1 MNAIL
6 DWLTTTAGQV
16 LQTLAGNWPYLA
28 LSILVAALLKTFVN
42 QAAVSRFLARHKRS
56 GVVAATAAAVGTPL
70 CSCGTTAVVLGMM
83 AGSIPW
89 APIVAFLVAS
99 PLTSPQELLYSA
111 GLFGW
116 PFALTF
122 FAASIGL
129 GLLGGLAAH
138 SLESLGWLANQAR
151 VQPRPGSVAQSTE
164 VPPSAHTGPGPRQR
178 FARELVLGGRQL
190 LILFLAFAFVGY
202 GLNNL
207 IPGAWA
213 AAVFGPGRVYG
224 VPLAATLG
232 VPFYFSSEASLPLV
246 RTMLDGGMSAGAAL
260 AFLITGA
267 GTSIGAVAGL
277 LTIAR
282 WRVVGLV
289 LATLWIGAVL
299 VGAGYDLVR
308 ASGLL

>member
-1 MNAIL
+1 MK
-6 DWLTTTAGQV
+6 AGTNV
-16 LQTLAGNWPYLA
+16 
-28 LSILVAALLKTFVN
+28 
-42 QAAVSRFLARHKRS
+42 
-56 GVVAATAAAVGTPL
+56 PL
-70 CSCGTTAVVLGMM
+70 PSQST
-83 AGSIPW
+83 
-89 APIVAFLVAS
+89 
-99 PLTSPQELLYSA
+99 
-111 GLFGW
+111 
-116 PFALTF
+116 FAL
-122 FAASIGL
+122 G
-129 GLLGGLAAH
+129 
-138 SLESLGWLANQAR
+138 QAR
-151 VQPRPGSVAQSTE
+151 VRGSPGSVDLTAE
-164 VPPSAHTGPGPRQR
+164 GAPAAKNGPGPWRG
-178 FARELVLGGRQL
+178 FVRELVLGGRQL
-190 LILFLAFAFVGY
+190 LTLFLAFAFVGY

-213 AAVFGPGRVYG
+213 AVVFGPGRVYG

-282 WRVVGLV
+282 WRAIGLV

-299 VGAGYDLVR
+299 VGAGYDLVW